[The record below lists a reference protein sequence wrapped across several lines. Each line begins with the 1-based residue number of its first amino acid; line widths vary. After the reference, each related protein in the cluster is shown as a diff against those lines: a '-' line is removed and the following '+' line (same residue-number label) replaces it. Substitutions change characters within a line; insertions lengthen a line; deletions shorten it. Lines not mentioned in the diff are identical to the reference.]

1 MILGKLWRSIRAQIN
16 KGVNVLWAAD
26 PIAQMQYEYDAAVAQ
41 LRDGREGLE
50 QHRALVERVD
60 RQVNGAERQL
70 ALLDA
75 KVKAYLAAGD
85 RESAARFALDL
96 QRTRQELAENKSQLE
111 LHESAYENNVSQI
124 KHAVKKLAEVRKRIA
139 HYDAELKM
147 SNAQAEI
154 AKLVDN
160 FNVDIT
166 TDFGQIEQLLQ
177 DRITLNRAKVRVASD
192 LAGLSAVDLE
202 RERAMETILGE
213 QALRQFESQQ
223 RLSPAD
229 AHSAEIVQESEP
241 DETRKRI
248 DGRS

>member
-60 RQVNGAERQL
+60 RQVNAAERQL

-124 KHAVKKLAEVRKRIA
+124 KHAVQKLSEVRKRIA

-202 RERAMETILGE
+202 RERAMETILAE

-229 AHSAEIVQESEP
+229 ASSAEILQEPEP
-241 DETRKRI
+241 DEARKRI
-248 DGRS
+248 EGRS